1 LDHWN
6 LRLLTVSYSKED
18 DVVLELF
25 GRTDGGQ
32 SITVR
37 YHGFKPYFYLV
48 TPPSGIVSELK
59 ADSMVI
65 SVDDVELLHDGR
77 KRKCARVTIKYPWL
91 VPDYRKT
98 YGSQCQ
104 VLAADIPFGHR
115 FMYDLDLGGC
125 IRVSGKEVQNSKYS
139 TDLVVDAERIETIE
153 PFKPPLKIFSF
164 DIENSIRD
172 KNILTICCAISD
184 GETLTHESLVGDE
197 SASP

>member
-1 LDHWN
+1 
-6 LRLLTVSYSKED
+6 
-18 DVVLELF
+18 
-25 GRTDGGQ
+25 
-32 SITVR
+32 
-37 YHGFKPYFYLV
+37 
-48 TPPSGIVSELK
+48 
-59 ADSMVI
+59 
-65 SVDDVELLHDGR
+65 
-77 KRKCARVTIKYPWL
+77 
-91 VPDYRKT
+91 
-98 YGSQCQ
+98 
-104 VLAADIPFGHR
+104 
-115 FMYDLDLGGC
+115 MYDLDLGGC